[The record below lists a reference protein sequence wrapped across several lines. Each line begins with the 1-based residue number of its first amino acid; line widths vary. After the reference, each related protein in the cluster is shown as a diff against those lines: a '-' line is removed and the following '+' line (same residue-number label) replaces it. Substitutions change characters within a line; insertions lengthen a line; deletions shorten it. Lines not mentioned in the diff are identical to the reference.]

1 MFIQTDSRNLGKTEY
16 VTGDWE
22 ALRVEEVNYLYSS
35 PNTWYYDGHKMTMVS
50 NTCSTLALVRG
61 GYKVLAGHP
70 DHLGDL
76 DVGGTSYENES

>member
-1 MFIQTDSRNLGKTEY
+1 M
-16 VTGDWE
+16 
-22 ALRVEEVNYLYSS
+22 LRKLIICTRHQIPGIMTVIK
-35 PNTWYYDGHKMTMVS
+35 WTMVS